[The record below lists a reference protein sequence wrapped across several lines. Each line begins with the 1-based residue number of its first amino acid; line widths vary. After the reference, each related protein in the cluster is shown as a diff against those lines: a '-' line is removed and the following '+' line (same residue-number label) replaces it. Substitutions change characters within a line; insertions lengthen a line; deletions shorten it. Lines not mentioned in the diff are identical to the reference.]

1 MTGGSP
7 RVPARPTL
15 GRLATGLIAYGLL
28 GLVIAALILAGLAWL
43 SSRVAGM
50 TDGTGTQ
57 VLSIVETLDET
68 STALTD
74 ASTSATSFSRT
85 LERTP
90 PAVRQAAKAIGDLRG
105 NLRTIEAQLGE
116 VSILGGRPFGSVAGQ
131 FGQMATDLEGL
142 DTQLGLIA
150 DDLDTNRSALAANS
164 TSLAALGD
172 RLSGV
177 ADDLRGASVGGG
189 LGEVRWFVTLLGV
202 LLALWVALPAGGAL
216 WLGWWLRRE
225 LAVEPEVTP

>member
-1 MTGGSP
+1 VIGGSP
-7 RVPARPTL
+7 RVPRRPAL
-15 GRLATGLIAYGLL
+15 DRLATGLIAYGVL
-28 GLVIAALILAGLAWL
+28 GLAIAALVLVGLAWL
-43 SSRVAGM
+43 SSRIAGM

-57 VLSIVETLDET
+57 VLAIVDTLDET

-74 ASTSATSFSRT
+74 ASTSATSFSTT

-90 PAVRQAAKAIGDLRG
+90 PAVRQAAQAIGDLRG

-116 VSILGGRPFGSVAGQ
+116 VSILGGRPFGGVAGQ

-150 DDLDTNRSALAANS
+150 DDLDTNRTALAANS

-177 ADDLRGASVGGG
+177 ADDLRGASVGAG
-189 LGEVRWFVTLLGV
+189 LGEMRMLLTLLGL
-202 LLALWVALPAGGAL
+202 LLAVWVALPAGGAL

-225 LAVEPEVTP
+225 VALEPEVTP